1 MNQTFNL
8 SILNNSFAKTVQ
20 NKAGTPAQPYQDM
33 EGTTAV
39 GTSAAIRSYASE
51 SIAPFTIKHGNKIP
65 DITEY
70 RRDDREE
77 RQATL

>member
-1 MNQTFNL
+1 M
-8 SILNNSFAKTVQ
+8 NNSFAKTVQ
-20 NKAGTPAQPYQDM
+20 NKGGTPAQAYQDM
-33 EGTTAV
+33 EAPTAV
-39 GTSAAIRSYASE
+39 NTSGGAIRSYASE
-51 SIAPFTIKHGNKIP
+51 SVAPFTIKHGNKIP